1 MRRKNAGTVTI
12 GTMTARQISG
22 KITKDLKAANAYFS
36 TQPQHGWS
44 TRVWVGGVHAF
55 CPPKPL
61 VGAGIEEVMTA
72 LEEKGYTVTRRE
84 YTLTLSHPIWAQA

>member
-1 MRRKNAGTVTI
+1 MRKQNAGTVTI

-36 TQPQHGWS
+36 PSPQFGWR
-44 TRVWVGGVHAF
+44 TRVWVGGVNAF
-55 CPPKPL
+55 CPAKPL

-72 LEEKGYTVTRRE
+72 LEEKGYTVTRRGYE
-84 YTLTLSHPIWAQA
+84 LTLSHPIWAQD